1 MLLTALLTLK
11 PKIVE
16 ILNSPLSQ
24 LISKLKN
31 DIMRVESEGGF
42 WLRLCEQ
49 NLRFNR
55 IQSSE
60 FNSEH
65 LVDEI
70 TAWLKSKWDTSYTSS
85 TW

>member
-1 MLLTALLTLK
+1 MIMLLTALLTLK

-24 LISKLKN
+24 LIPKLKN
-31 DIMRVESEGGF
+31 DIIRVESEGGF
-42 WLRLCEQ
+42 CICEQ

-70 TAWLKSKWDTSYTSS
+70 TAWLKSK
-85 TW
+85 